1 MSEAIKKVCGM
12 LKVANGVN
20 LRDSS
25 STVIHPE
32 NGSTFRG
39 WVELT
44 QYQQSRDEANSL
56 IAAVTCDITG
66 YLSLPYVVLTSHEIN
81 QTNFSGGLGCILLEP
96 VSVIICSTD
105 NLTKNGFSRLALILK
120 DLKGLFDGRLTVL
133 VHIKDKLPVILS
145 EFVEK
150 VFDPPSSRKRNP
162 SLVENSKSSLNEG
175 NEEDRVK
182 NLQTPQSNK
191 KLKPCVYDMNDD
203 HDVVSLEKE
212 REITQAKKRIEELNN
227 LLERKE
233 QEFETAIN
241 TEKKKAEIFKLDK
254 ERVQAE
260 LDALQKGHDDLRE
273 KYESVLS
280 EKNRSETRIAQMK
293 SKPSL
298 SLSDV
303 KTISIDSET
312 FPEKSVF
319 AKEGGEPKNQENTS
333 IKSKVQI
340 ESMQQESNSVSD
352 AGRLK
357 FYKEK
362 VINKSQNLKLS
373 PKEIIFRSFRNLKV
387 SESIVLNTENEHV
400 CELKVTQDNSN
411 ILMHKMFVGS
421 GPSRHKSIM
430 AAYSNI
436 VKFLAS

>member
-1 MSEAIKKVCGM
+1 M
-12 LKVANGVN
+12 
-20 LRDSS
+20 
-25 STVIHPE
+25 
-32 NGSTFRG
+32 
-39 WVELT
+39 
-44 QYQQSRDEANSL
+44 
-56 IAAVTCDITG
+56 
-66 YLSLPYVVLTSHEIN
+66 
-81 QTNFSGGLGCILLEP
+81 
-96 VSVIICSTD
+96 
-105 NLTKNGFSRLALILK
+105 
-120 DLKGLFDGRLTVL
+120 
-133 VHIKDKLPVILS
+133 
-145 EFVEK
+145 
-150 VFDPPSSRKRNP
+150 
-162 SLVENSKSSLNEG
+162 NEG

-203 HDVVSLEKE
+203 HDVGSLEKE

-260 LDALQKGHDDLRE
+260 LDALQKGHDVLRE

-340 ESMQQESNSVSD
+340 ESMQQESNSFSD

-357 FYKEK
+357 CYKEK

-400 CELKVTQDNSN
+400 CELKVTQYNSN